1 MRPLG
6 AAYVV
11 NSSMKKLRAKNI
23 EEISLAAA
31 LRFASP
37 DLRLSI
43 FQLMR
48 ASIGVFDFSY
58 NSANSAS
65 RLLNDSHRP
74 LITADPTTP
83 LRQCPMLCRPRHE
96 AS

>member
-58 NSANSAS
+58 KSAS

-83 LRQCPMLCRPRHE
+83 RRQCPMLCRPRHE